1 MQAIYSAL
9 FFIFAMLYLV
19 LLSFGPLS
27 ISWLLKALPIV
38 ILFIAVFKTVRF
50 SGKTL
55 ILIALL
61 FSASGDI
68 LLEQG
73 FFIFG
78 IATFLMA
85 QVHYGV
91 YFAKNWA
98 SLNTRWYISI
108 TIILFMI
115 VMVLLLRPHLGQ
127 FTVPVFAYLV
137 VIGLMGLTATQS
149 KMPLKWSVF
158 GALMFILSDA
168 FIAINRFL
176 HPLPLE
182 SYLIMTSY
190 YLAQWMIV
198 QGVLNKSN
206 RSD

>member
-1 MQAIYSAL
+1 MQAIYSVL
-9 FFIFAMLYLV
+9 FFTFSILYLA
-19 LLSFGPLS
+19 LLPFGTLS
-27 ISWLLKALPIV
+27 ISWLLKVLPIV
-38 ILFIAVFKTVRF
+38 VLFIAVFRTVRF
-50 SGKTL
+50 PGKTL
-55 ILIALL
+55 LLLALL

-78 IATFLMA
+78 IAAFLIA

-108 TIILFMI
+108 IIILFMI
-115 VMVLLLRPHLGQ
+115 VMVFLLRPHLGQ
-127 FTVPVFAYLV
+127 YTLPVFAYLV
-137 VIGLMGLTATQS
+137 VIGLMGLLATQS
-149 KMPLKWSVF
+149 KMPFRWSVF
-158 GALMFILSDA
+158 GAVMFILSDA

-176 HPLPLE
+176 HPLPFE

-198 QGVLNKSN
+198 QGMLNKSK
-206 RSD
+206 RSY